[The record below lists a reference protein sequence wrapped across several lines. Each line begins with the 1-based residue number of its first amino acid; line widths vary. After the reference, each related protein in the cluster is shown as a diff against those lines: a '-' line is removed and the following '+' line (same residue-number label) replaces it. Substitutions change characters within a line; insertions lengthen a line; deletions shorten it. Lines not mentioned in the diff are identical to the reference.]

1 MRPATRKLT
10 LSHAMRWSTGAA
22 LFASLC
28 CVQLA
33 AAQGMRD
40 PTRSPLLSLSLSLSL
55 PLAPAAP
62 VSAPKAREL
71 KTLALVSGPLTLIE
85 RDGQLHVLL
94 DARLYA
100 EGQRFGEVRIERIR
114 ESEVWFRDGAVLYKM
129 SRFPGVQRSSAA
141 TLTDTPAEQIRLPS
155 SHPLR

>member
-1 MRPATRKLT
+1 MKLATRKLIP
-10 LSHAMRWSTGAA
+10 SHPVRCAGAA

-28 CVQLA
+28 CVQMA
-33 AAQGMRD
+33 AAQGLRD
-40 PTRSPLLSLSLSLSL
+40 PTLSPLLSFPS
-55 PLAPAAP
+55 APAAP

-100 EGQRFGEVRIERIR
+100 EGQRFGQIRIERIR

-129 SRFPGVQRSSAA
+129 SRFPGIQRSSAA
-141 TLTDTPAEQIRLPS
+141 TPADLPAEQIRLPS
-155 SHPLR
+155 PHPLR

>member
-1 MRPATRKLT
+1 MKLATRKLT
-10 LSHAMRWSTGAA
+10 LSHPVRCAGAV

-33 AAQGMRD
+33 AAQGLRD
-40 PTRSPLLSLSLSLSL
+40 PTLSPSLSL
-55 PLAPAAP
+55 PSAPAAP

-129 SRFPGVQRSSAA
+129 SRFPGIQRSSAA
-141 TLTDTPAEQIRLPS
+141 PPADTTAEQIRLPS